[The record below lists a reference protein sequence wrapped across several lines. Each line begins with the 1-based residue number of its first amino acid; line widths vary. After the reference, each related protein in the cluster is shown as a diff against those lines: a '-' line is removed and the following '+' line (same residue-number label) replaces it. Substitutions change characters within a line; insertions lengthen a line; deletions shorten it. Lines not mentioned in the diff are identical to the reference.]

1 MNSDVLMWM
10 VGLAVTVI
18 GSVLGIYVR
27 METKMKELDI
37 RVKGLERTD
46 NAMNEKLDKLMEMI
60 NDIRVSIASRHN

>member
-1 MNSDVLMWM
+1 MNADIVMWM
-10 VGLAVTVI
+10 VGLGITVV
-18 GSVLGIYVR
+18 GSILGIYVR

-46 NAMNEKLDKLMEMI
+46 NAMNEKLDRMLDMI

>member
-1 MNSDVLMWM
+1 MNADIIMWM
-10 VGLAVTVI
+10 AGLGITVI
-18 GSVLGIYVR
+18 GSILGIYVR

-46 NAMNEKLDKLMEMI
+46 NAMNEKLDRMLDMI

>member
-1 MNSDVLMWM
+1 MWL
-10 VGLAVTVI
+10 VGLSVTVI
-18 GSVLGIYVR
+18 GSILGIYVR

-46 NAMNEKLDKLMEMI
+46 NAMNEKLDRMLDMI

>member
-18 GSVLGIYVR
+18 GSILGIYVR

-60 NDIRVSIASRHN
+60 NDIRVSIASRHQ

>member
-1 MNSDVLMWM
+1 MNTDVIMWM
-10 VGLAVTVI
+10 VGLGITVI
-18 GSVLGIYVR
+18 GSILGIYVR

-60 NDIRVSIASRHN
+60 NDIRVSIARHN

>member
-1 MNSDVLMWM
+1 MEVVMWL
-10 VGLAVTVI
+10 VGLSVTVI
-18 GSVLGIYVR
+18 GSILGIYVR

-60 NDIRVSIASRHN
+60 NDIRVSIARHN

>member
-1 MNSDVLMWM
+1 MSMEVVMWL
-10 VGLAVTVI
+10 VGLSITEI
-18 GSVLGIYVR
+18 GSILGIYVR

-46 NAMNEKLDKLMEMI
+46 NAMNEKLDRMLDMI

>member
-1 MNSDVLMWM
+1 MEVVMWL
-10 VGLAVTVI
+10 VGLSITVI
-18 GSVLGIYVR
+18 GSILGIYVR

-46 NAMNEKLDKLMEMI
+46 NAMNEKLDRMLEMI

>member
-1 MNSDVLMWM
+1 MEVVMWL
-10 VGLAVTVI
+10 VGLSITVI
-18 GSVLGIYVR
+18 GSILGIYVR

-46 NAMNEKLDKLMEMI
+46 NAMNEKLDRMLDMI

>member
-1 MNSDVLMWM
+1 MNTDVIMWM
-10 VGLAVTVI
+10 VGLGLTVI
-18 GSVLGIYVR
+18 GSILGIYVR

-60 NDIRVSIASRHN
+60 NDIRVSIARHN

>member
-1 MNSDVLMWM
+1 MNTDLIMWM
-10 VGLAVTVI
+10 VGLGITVI
-18 GSVLGIYVR
+18 GSILGIYVR

-60 NDIRVSIASRHN
+60 NDIRVSIARHN

>member
-18 GSVLGIYVR
+18 GSILGIYVR

>member
-10 VGLAVTVI
+10 VGIAVTVI
-18 GSVLGIYVR
+18 GSILGIYVR

-60 NDIRVSIASRHN
+60 NDIRVSIASRHQ

>member
-1 MNSDVLMWM
+1 MNANIVMWM
-10 VGLAVTVI
+10 VGLGITVI
-18 GSVLGIYVR
+18 GSILGIYVR

-46 NAMNEKLDKLMEMI
+46 NAMNEKLDRMLDMI

>member
-1 MNSDVLMWM
+1 MSMEVVMWL
-10 VGLAVTVI
+10 VGLSVTVI
-18 GSVLGIYVR
+18 GSILGIYVR

-46 NAMNEKLDKLMEMI
+46 NAMNEKLDRMLDMI

>member
-1 MNSDVLMWM
+1 MWM
-10 VGLAVTVI
+10 VGLGITVI
-18 GSVLGIYVR
+18 GSILGIYVR

-60 NDIRVSIASRHN
+60 NDIRVSIARHN

>member
-1 MNSDVLMWM
+1 MSMEVVMWL
-10 VGLAVTVI
+10 VGLSITVI
-18 GSVLGIYVR
+18 GSILGIYVR

-60 NDIRVSIASRHN
+60 NDIRVSIARHN